1 MQGFG
6 SIMRAPENPRLMS
19 FPTRPRNRPSAR
31 WLPVALALLASGPI
45 FGADQVK
52 VGFNRDVLP
61 ILAENCFACHGFDK
75 DKRKAG
81 LRLDQRDVAV
91 ADRDGIRAIV
101 PGNLKE
107 SELWFRIESKDEE
120 EVMPPPKTG
129 KELTPAQR
137 DTLRRWIEQG
147 AAYEPHWAYVPPKA
161 VEPRAVRGSTSP
173 IDRFV
178 RSRLAAEDVKP
189 AAEADRPTLIRR
201 LSLDLTGMPPTAL
214 EVDAYLNDARP
225 DAYERVVQR
234 LLASPHF
241 GERWARWW
249 LDLAHYADSDGYL
262 QDFLRPVAW
271 RYRQWV
277 VDAFNRDLPF
287 DRFTVEQLAGD
298 LLPAATTSQKIATGF
313 LRNTLSN
320 REGGADLEEFRVKQV
335 VDRAMTTA
343 TTWLGLTV
351 GCAQCHDHKFDAIT
365 QREFYQLYA
374 FFDQADEVNINA
386 PLPGEREPWEPAKA
400 DYDRKRGELVA
411 PLAVELAGLQAEWE
425 QRILDAETNP
435 NAEFAWQ
442 RALEVLGLVWGQGE
456 GEGQLEGI
464 NIIKTP
470 VDRRTPD
477 ERDRLLDYFLRH
489 PPAMHQARFKELKI
503 ADLVTKLEALKK
515 NLPRITRAPTLA
527 RTTKSRASYIHLRGD
542 YLRRGEVVKPGTPAA
557 LPAFNSGNPA
567 DRLGLARWLVAPEN
581 PLTARVTVNRLWQ
594 ELFGRG
600 LVATSENF
608 GVRGDRPSHPELL
621 DWLALEFQRSWSV
634 KDLLRVIVTSQTYR
648 QSSQARPELAA
659 RDPSNTLLARQTR
672 LRLSAEAVRDS
683 ALAVS
688 GLLAPTLGGPSVR
701 PPQPE
706 SVSKEGFD
714 NKWDASIGADR
725 YRRGLYTF
733 IQRTS
738 PFAQFV
744 TFDLPDTSRSC
755 TRRERSNTPLQAL
768 SLLNDPV
775 FVEAAQALAARVRRE
790 ITGSEAQRLDHAF
803 RLTVARP
810 PTPAESTRLL
820 AYLKQQKDLF
830 AADAPAA
837 RELVHD
843 TTFEGKPADQA
854 AWITLASVLLNLDEF
869 INRE

>member
-1 MQGFG
+1 
-6 SIMRAPENPRLMS
+6 MS
-19 FPTRPRNRPSAR
+19 YPTRLRNRPTPR
-31 WLPVALALLASGPI
+31 WLSVALALATSSSS
-45 FGADQVK
+45 FGADRAK

-75 DKRKAG
+75 DKRKAD
-81 LRLDQRDVAV
+81 LRLDQREVAL

-101 PGNLKE
+101 PGQPKE
-107 SELWFRIESKDEE
+107 SELWLRIESKDED
-120 EVMPPPKTG
+120 EVMPPSKTG
-129 KELTPAQR
+129 KELTAAQR

-147 AAYEPHWAYVPPKA
+147 AAYEPHWAYAPPKSVA
-161 VEPRAVRGSTSP
+161 PPAVRGSTSP

-178 RSRLAAEDVKP
+178 RSRLAAEGVNP
-189 AAEADRPTLIRR
+189 SAEADRPTLIRR
-201 LSLDLTGMPPTAL
+201 LSLDLTGLPPAAL
-214 EVDAYLNDARP
+214 EVDAFLNDARP

-287 DRFTVEQLAGD
+287 DRFTIEQLAGD
-298 LLPAATTSQKIATGF
+298 LLPAATTAQKIATGF

-335 VDRAMTTA
+335 VDRATTTA
-343 TTWLGLTV
+343 TAWLGLTV
-351 GCAQCHDHKFDAIT
+351 GCAQCHDHKFDAIS

-374 FFDQADEVNINA
+374 FFDQADEVNIDA
-386 PLPGEREPWEPAKA
+386 PLPGEREPWERART
-400 DYDRKRGELVA
+400 DYDRKRGELLA
-411 PLAVELAGLQAEWE
+411 PLAGELAGLQAEWE
-425 QRILDAETNP
+425 KRLLDAETNP

-470 VDRRTPD
+470 VERRTPD
-477 ERDRLLDYFLRH
+477 ERDRLLDYFLKH
-489 PPAMHQARFKELKI
+489 PPALHQARFKELKI
-503 ADLVTKLEALKK
+503 ADLVAKLEVLKK

-527 RTTKSRASYIHLRGD
+527 QTTQSRTSYVHLRGD
-542 YLRRGEVVKPGTPAA
+542 HLRRGETVKPGTPAA
-557 LPAFNSGNPA
+557 LPAFNPGNPA

-608 GVRGDRPSHPELL
+608 GVRGERPSHPELL
-621 DWLALEFQRSWSV
+621 DWLALEFQRRWSV

-659 RDPSNTLLARQTR
+659 RDPNNTLLARQTR

-688 GLLAPTLGGPSVR
+688 GLLTPTIGGPSVR

-714 NKWDASIGADR
+714 NKWDASLGADR

-768 SLLNDPV
+768 NLLNDPV
-775 FVEAAQALAARVRRE
+775 FVETAQALAARVRRE
-790 ITGSEAQRLDHAF
+790 VAGGDAPRLDHAF

-820 AYLKQQKDLF
+820 AYLGQQKALF
-830 AADAPAA
+830 VADETAA
-837 RELVHD
+837 RELLHD
-843 TTFEGKPADQA
+843 PAFEGEPADQA
-854 AWITLASVLLNLDEF
+854 AWVTLASVLLNLDEF